1 MQIYRQKYFLSF
13 NQCCLVLLS
22 YGLEGGCVC
31 VCVYVCV
38 CVCMWCDM
46 TWNLS
51 FYLVHQNCCL
61 FYVAFVNKN
70 CCWHFTGYHVLI
82 FTLAFS
88 TWIYLMH
95 CFITKKFS
103 NFILIV
109 SEWSALYVWLKLI
122 ISSFRTCVPR
132 EKAGFF
138 FFFFLREQWK
148 LIILLYN
155 AVVLST
161 WLRHYSLAS
170 VISLCLKLFN
180 SDNNSSEEYNYSTRI
195 LCIRTW
201 SVSYFSCLF
210 GGDVAAYWWLSIPP

>member
-1 MQIYRQKYFLSF
+1 MGWK
-13 NQCCLVLLS
+13 
-22 YGLEGGCVC
+22 EGACVCVCMCVC
-31 VCVYVCV
+31 VCVCGVIWHGICPFIWCIKIAAFFMLLLLIKTVVGTSLGTMCWFSHLLLVLESILCIVLSQRNLVILFSLYLNDQLCMCDLSLLYPVLEHVC
-38 CVCMWCDM
+38 
-46 TWNLS
+46 L
-51 FYLVHQNCCL
+51 
-61 FYVAFVNKN
+61 
-70 CCWHFTGYHVLI
+70 G
-82 FTLAFS
+82 
-88 TWIYLMH
+88 
-95 CFITKKFS
+95 KKQ
-103 NFILIV
+103 V
-109 SEWSALYVWLKLI
+109 
-122 ISSFRTCVPR
+122 
-132 EKAGFF
+132 FF